1 MIQTIQFV
9 CPRAVSAGELVMDPN
24 TGAWGYARSHYVGG
38 QVGTFSAGGGYV
50 VTVPG
55 SVAEGASLYCRSGLL
70 GATPTSPGETPCA
83 EVTSI
88 MERGPLETTVM
99 IRLM

>member
-9 CPRAVSAGELVMDPN
+9 CPRAVSAGELIMDPN
-24 TGAWGYARSHYVGG
+24 TGRWGYARSHYVGG
-38 QVGTFSAGGGYV
+38 QTGTFSAGGGYV

-55 SVAEGASLYCRSGLL
+55 SVSEGSVLYCRSGLL

-83 EVTSI
+83 EVMSV
-88 MERGPLETTVM
+88 MERTGTDTTVM
-99 IRLM
+99 IRLL

>member
-9 CPRAVSAGELVMDPN
+9 CPRTVSAGELVMDPN

-38 QVGTFSAGGGYV
+38 QTGTFSAGGGYV

-55 SVAEGASLYCRSGLL
+55 AVSDGAPLYCRNGIL
-70 GATPTSPGETPCA
+70 GTTPAGPGEAPCA
-83 EVTSI
+83 EVTSV
-88 MERGPLETTVM
+88 MERTGAETTVM